1 MCKFVRATFEC
12 RHHQR
17 VDAVMKCSNPLNC
30 VGGNLF
36 WQIKNRDIN
45 NIDSSMFRDFPMEGV
60 DCRECSAVVTEAD
73 SRKQEDVRPID
84 AIAQLVASFDNRSNP
99 TKSNRQRLR
108 QNSQSLPSSRDEKLT
123 CPPIQS
129 PRDVCGSGTCMKR
142 VVVTPGGR
150 KGEFCSNH
158 TCEATDVNCL
168 MDTYTPIFP
177 RQLSHFCQNHTCVYH
192 GCGARALGL
201 GGNLCED
208 HRVARRTK
216 EPQRN
221 LSFRE
226 RAELAG

>member
-1 MCKFVRATFEC
+1 
-12 RHHQR
+12 
-17 VDAVMKCSNPLNC
+17 MKCPNPLNC

-36 WQIKNRDIN
+36 CHIDDLDIN
-45 NIDSSMFRDFPMEGV
+45 ELHHTLFRDFPMEGV
-60 DCRECSAVVTEAD
+60 YCRECSAVMPEAD

-84 AIAQLVASFDNRSNP
+84 AISQLVASFDNRSNP

-108 QNSQSLPSSRDEKLT
+108 QNSQSLPSSRDEKFT

-129 PRDVCGSGTCMKR
+129 PRDVCSSGTCMKR
-142 VVVTPGGR
+142 VVVTPSGR
-150 KGEFCSNH
+150 KGEFCSKH
-158 TCEATDVNCL
+158 TCRARDVNCL
-168 MDTYTPIFP
+168 MDTYTPRFP
-177 RQLSHFCQNHTCVYH
+177 RQLSKFCQNHICVYN
-192 GCGARALGL
+192 GCTARALGV

-208 HRVARRTK
+208 HRVAQRTK